1 MMYQYSGVRKNLMAT
16 LVVGIC
22 ALLGTSAWAEEGFD
36 LQQFSP
42 MPDQSRNFLSASSAM
57 VSPHLEWQGFL
68 LLNHGNAP
76 LVVRNSDGERASV
89 VGSHSMMN
97 LMGSVGLYDI
107 VELGLDLPLFIQ
119 QSSGDVSIEGLDL
132 DGAGVG
138 LGDIRLVPKVQVFS
152 TREAEAQEGM
162 AVAVISDLYLPLG
175 DGSRLQGGEF
185 RGAVRLACDVVIN
198 NGTRFAVNAGYLM
211 RPTREVAGLEV
222 GDALTWAVA
231 GEIPITAVPAPSD
244 LRIVGEF
251 AGKVGVGVEE
261 ITVAQMPVELLVG
274 ARYQYDNIFA
284 QLGGGVGLASGY
296 GTPRMRAIFS
306 MGFVASTWHSPEA
319 GSKIPASQVSEPSS
333 VAEEQDSSESQKEE
347 SANQDHS
354 EDEQYD
360 GSDEERVED

>member
-1 MMYQYSGVRKNLMAT
+1 MMYQHSGVQKNLVT
-16 LVVGIC
+16 ILLVGMSV
-22 ALLGTSAWAEEGFD
+22 LVGTSAWAQEGFD

-76 LVVRNSDGERASV
+76 LVVRNRDGERASV

-107 VELGLDLPLFIQ
+107 VELGLDFPLFIQ

-132 DGAGVG
+132 DGAGFG
-138 LGDIRLVPKVQVFS
+138 LGDMRLVPKVQVFS
-152 TREAEAQEGM
+152 TREVEAQEGM
-162 AVAVISDLYLPLG
+162 ALAVISDLYLPLG

-185 RGAVRLACDVVIN
+185 RGGIRLAYDVVIN

-231 GEIPITAVPAPSD
+231 GEIPITAVPVPSD
-244 LRIVGEF
+244 LRVVGEL
-251 AGKVGVGVEE
+251 AGKVGIGVEE

-274 ARYQYDNIFA
+274 ARYQYDNLFA

-306 MGFVASTWHSPEA
+306 MGFVASTWHSSGA
-319 GSKIPASQVSEPSS
+319 GSVMPGSQVSEPSS
-333 VAEEQDSSESQKEE
+333 VAEEGNSRETQQEE
-347 SANQDHS
+347 PVDQEHI
-354 EDEQYD
+354 EEEQYD